1 MGAITVP
8 GTGRIRPPGPR
19 QRLFES
25 QIEGIRGYLR
35 RIGRNLYAYG
45 FVKFED
51 IFGNI
56 NEVGFCWRY
65 MPGQNFYAEDNDAY
79 NYLYVYRPPCI

>member
-1 MGAITVP
+1 MNIP
-8 GTGRIRPPGPR
+8 SDNGRI
-19 QRLFES
+19 
-25 QIEGIRGYLR
+25 
-35 RIGRNLYAYG
+35 LYSYG

-65 MPGQNFYAEDNDAY
+65 MPDVRRFYPEDNDAY
-79 NYLYVYRPPCI
+79 SYHYVYRPPPIRNGRDHEGLK